1 LEKRAEQI
9 LPGSE
14 GGGGRERGQGAGGR
28 NGQTMYVHL
37 NKWINKQKEKQGK
50 FSTTKNKNP

>member
-14 GGGGRERGQGAGGR
+14 GNVEEREGMGARGR
-28 NGQTMYVHL
+28 NGQTMYAHM
-37 NKWINKQKEKQGK
+37 NK
-50 FSTTKNKNP
+50 